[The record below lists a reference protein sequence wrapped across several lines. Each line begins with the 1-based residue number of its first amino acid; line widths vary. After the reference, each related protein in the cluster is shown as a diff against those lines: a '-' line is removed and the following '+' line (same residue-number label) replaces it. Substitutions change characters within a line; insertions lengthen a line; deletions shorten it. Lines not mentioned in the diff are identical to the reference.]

1 MGSGGYPTFQLV
13 PSEYT
18 GTVTAPLPATVA
30 PKVGLAASDTK
41 DLAPAPEVEALGSVA
56 TVNTVVGGITVEA
69 VSSCPKT
76 LSS

>member
-18 GTVTAPLPATVA
+18 GTVTAPLPTTVA

-41 DLAPAPEVEALGSVA
+41 ARAPTPEVAALGSVA
-56 TVNTVVGGITVEA
+56 TVNTVVGGMTVESESNCFN
-69 VSSCPKT
+69 V
-76 LSS
+76 LSI

>member
-1 MGSGGYPTFQLV
+1 MGSGGYPTFQLA

-30 PKVGLAASDTK
+30 PNVGLAASDTK
-41 DLAPAPEVEALGSVA
+41 DLAPAPEVAALGRVA

-69 VSSCPKT
+69 ALSCPRI